1 MIRKTIKISLIVLL
15 TVTITACSGLKKNTF
30 KYHFADKDEAV
41 ACYLSNEDYFENMSI
56 SDIQYRTQDK
66 NGTVEEL
73 KDFGVAQMQEFTDE
87 EKTVITDTLR
97 EMESELK
104 SGGYRLPSMGEI
116 VFIKSTQL
124 EEGGSG
130 AYTHGT
136 QIYLGQDVLDLL
148 SDTEVEEDREFGKE
162 FLWHEIFHSLTRS
175 DPEFRKDMYG
185 MIHFTVQDQEYELPP
200 SALDKYISNPD
211 VEHHNAYASFDIGG
225 EMIDCYVAL
234 IVSEP
239 FEKEGDSF
247 FDYAETALVPVD
259 GSDTYYLSD
268 EAENFWEVF
277 GENTDYVLDPEECMA
292 DNFSFAMTHGADGM
306 DYNDPEI
313 IEQILTYLSQN

>member
-1 MIRKTIKISLIVLL
+1 MIRKTIQISAIVLL
-15 TVTITACSGLKKNTF
+15 AVNITACAGLKKDTF

-41 ACYLSNEDYFENMSI
+41 ACYLSNEDYFVNMSI

-66 NGTVEEL
+66 NGTLEEL
-73 KDFGVAQMQEFTDE
+73 KDFGVAQMQGFTDE
-87 EKTVITDTLR
+87 A
-97 EMESELK
+97 K

-162 FLWHEIFHSLTRS
+162 FLWHEIFHCLTRS
-175 DPEFRKDMYG
+175 NPEFRKDMYG

-277 GENTDYVLDPEECMA
+277 GENTDYVLDPEECLA